1 MLGARPES
9 TEFAE
14 RLMYV
19 SGGLAIAA
27 GLLAWLTTPATVYW
41 LAVELTVG
49 VLWLGAARALRGGR
63 PLARIAASVL
73 CVISVPLTGAMLI
86 LLTLFA
92 ATWPGVIVMLCDV
105 IRLPL
110 PVAIIVLLWT
120 PGSRRYFRYVQEG
133 GQVEPRP
140 RRTLGRKS
148 HEAPPPHAERAVTD
162 EDVRLLRDYL
172 QAGGQAE
179 YPDSELAAAAL
190 AEAAVR
196 RFGRRAT
203 RPQVADYVAEVL
215 ARPGVPVQDVW
226 PRAAKELL
234 LAALRGRQAR
244 GIDPQVRRATSG
256 VLLRALAPDGH
267 ANPAVGEEFL
277 AAASTRASRSRPMTK
292 V

>member
-14 RLMYV
+14 RLMHV

-27 GLLAWLTTPATVYW
+27 GLFAWLTIPVTLYW
-41 LAVELTVG
+41 VAVELTVG
-49 VLWLGAARALRGGR
+49 VLWFAATMALRTGR
-63 PLARIAASVL
+63 ALARIAAAVL
-73 CVISVPLTGAMLI
+73 CVISIPLTGIMLI
-86 LLTLFA
+86 LLSLFA

-105 IRLPL
+105 IGLPL

-120 PGSRRYFRYVQEG
+120 PGSRRYFRYVHEG

-140 RRTLGRKS
+140 RRTLRRKS
-148 HEAPPPHAERAVTD
+148 QEASPPHADGAVTA
-162 EDVRLLRDYL
+162 EDVRRLRDYL
-172 QAGGQAE
+172 QADGQAE

-196 RFGRRAT
+196 RFGRRAS
-203 RPQVADYVAEVL
+203 RPQVADYVAEIL
-215 ARPGVPVQDVW
+215 ARPGIPAQDVW

-244 GIDPQVRRATSG
+244 GIDPRVRRATSG

-267 ANPAVGEEFL
+267 ANPAVGEEFV
-277 AAASTRASRSRPMTK
+277 AAASSRADRRFR
-292 V
+292 

>member
-1 MLGARPES
+1 MLGAKPDS

-27 GLLAWLTTPATVYW
+27 GLFAWLTLPVTVYW
-41 LAVELTVG
+41 IAAELTVG
-49 VLWLGAARALRGGR
+49 GLWLGAARALRTGR
-63 PLARIAASVL
+63 PLARIATTVL
-73 CVISVPLTGAMLI
+73 CVISVPLTGVMLI

-92 ATWPGVIVMLCDV
+92 ATWSGVVVMLCDV

-110 PVAIIVLLWT
+110 PVAIIVLVWT
-120 PGSRRYFRYVQEG
+120 PRSRRYFRYVHEG
-133 GQVEPRP
+133 GQIEPRP
-140 RRTLGRKS
+140 RRPLGRKS
-148 HEAPPPHAERAVTD
+148 QETSPPHAEGAVSD

-172 QAGGQAE
+172 QAGGLAE

-203 RPQVADYVAEVL
+203 RPEVADYVAELL
-215 ARPGVPVQDVW
+215 ARPGVPAQDVW

-244 GIDPQVRRATSG
+244 GIDPPVRRATSG

-267 ANPAVGEEFL
+267 ANQTVEEEFL
-277 AAASTRASRSRPMTK
+277 AAASSRADRRFR
-292 V
+292 